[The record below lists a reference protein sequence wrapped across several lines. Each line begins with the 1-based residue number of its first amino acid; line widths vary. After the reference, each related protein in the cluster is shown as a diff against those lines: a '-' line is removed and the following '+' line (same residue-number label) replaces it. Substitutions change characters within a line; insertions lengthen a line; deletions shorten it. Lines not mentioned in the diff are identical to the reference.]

1 MTRPYLEIDLLAGH
15 SAVRQKLLPKL
26 ALLSPRKRPVANDSI
41 GRSLESFAESIINMK
56 VPMKSNSLSTRM
68 ILLATAIQ
76 FLALIG
82 RGANGDT
89 WVRKADMPTPRIGLS
104 TCVVNGKIYAIG
116 GYREAGGTGMK
127 TVEAYDPVTDSWTR
141 KTDMPTARLMLACA
155 AVNGKIYAI
164 GGDQAF
170 VTNPMKIVEE
180 YDPTTDTWTRKA
192 DMPTARSGPAAAVF
206 DGKIYVIGG
215 LTTFGATPL
224 STVEAYDPL
233 TDTWEGRKAMPTARG
248 LLHVSVVGG
257 KIFAIGSAAPP
268 SGPWLPTVEMYVPV
282 TDTWS
287 RKANMPTARGLSA
300 GGTAHGRIYVIGGK
314 DCCTAF
320 ATVEEY
326 DPLSNKWTKRANM
339 WTTNPAIP
347 SRRWNFSASEVN
359 GRIYA
364 IGGASLVGTTFR
376 RFTGTITITSF
387 RYREPEDAAFEKEL
401 AEQRIKRR
409 AVVLGRYTFTEEGS
423 DAHTGTFSGIVYSAV
438 YIDAD
443 DKAHYD
449 DIELGADGYLN
460 NQFAGRWRSRDGK
473 LDLVCNWGDYRIPLS
488 GGLDVGDGEFMPA
501 KEYFKNGWQT
511 YYDAYAKQDAAALKE
526 EQRQWW
532 RQTKR
537 TKNK

>member
-1 MTRPYLEIDLLAGH
+1 MKTFIYSLMLLLMLSVVAFGQNGATDVEKWRDELLNESGLSEAENIADAAKYNLGLVWTAQDN
-15 SAVRQKLLPKL
+15 SAVLGFIGTDHQRIRIKLL
-26 ALLSPRKRPVANDSI
+26 
-41 GRSLESFAESIINMK
+41 
-56 VPMKSNSLSTRM
+56 
-68 ILLATAIQ
+68 TA
-76 FLALIG
+76 
-82 RGANGDT
+82 
-89 WVRKADMPTPRIGLS
+89 V
-104 TCVVNGKIYAIG
+104 
-116 GYREAGGTGMK
+116 
-127 TVEAYDPVTDSWTR
+127 
-141 KTDMPTARLMLACA
+141 
-155 AVNGKIYAI
+155 
-164 GGDQAF
+164 
-170 VTNPMKIVEE
+170 
-180 YDPTTDTWTRKA
+180 
-192 DMPTARSGPAAAVF
+192 RSG
-206 DGKIYVIGG
+206 DRD
-215 LTTFGATPL
+215 LNT
-224 STVEAYDPL
+224 
-233 TDTWEGRKAMPTARG
+233 
-248 LLHVSVVGG
+248 
-257 KIFAIGSAAPP
+257 
-268 SGPWLPTVEMYVPV
+268 
-282 TDTWS
+282 
-287 RKANMPTARGLSA
+287 
-300 GGTAHGRIYVIGGK
+300 
-314 DCCTAF
+314 
-320 ATVEEY
+320 
-326 DPLSNKWTKRANM
+326 
-339 WTTNPAIP
+339 
-347 SRRWNFSASEVN
+347 
-359 GRIYA
+359 YA